1 MQRMIEV
8 LVDALKRVGATA
20 LVGMMLMT
28 CVDVVFRFFGRPI
41 FGAVEMVSFMATV
54 LLASAMPLTDLEKG
68 HVGVDL
74 LVRRLSPR
82 GQAGMDAATGVLS
95 TALFTVVSW
104 QMFEYGQTMR
114 LAGEVSM
121 SLEFPYHILVY
132 LVAVAFAVLS
142 LVLLGEI
149 IINLRK
155 ALRS

>member
-1 MQRMIEV
+1 MQRMIEL
-8 LVDALKRVGATA
+8 LVNALKRVGATA

-41 FGAVEMVSFMATV
+41 FGMVEMVSFMATV

-74 LVRRLSPR
+74 LVRHLSPR
-82 GQAGMDAATGVLS
+82 GQAGMDAATGALS
-95 TALFTVVSW
+95 TAMFLVVAW
-104 QMFEYGQTMR
+104 QMYEYGQTMR

-121 SLEFPYHILVY
+121 SLEFPYFILVY
-132 LVAVAFAVLS
+132 LVAVAFLVLS
-142 LVLLGEI
+142 LVLFGEI